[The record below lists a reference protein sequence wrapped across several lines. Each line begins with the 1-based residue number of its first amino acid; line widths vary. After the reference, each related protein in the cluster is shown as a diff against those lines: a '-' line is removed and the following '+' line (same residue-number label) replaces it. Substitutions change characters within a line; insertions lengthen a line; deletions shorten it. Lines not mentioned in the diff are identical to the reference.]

1 MCKKYTHLNA
11 CINVMLATKR
21 YFLLCHLTR
30 FYISQRWW
38 IRGTNGPTTVLPHR
52 SGAAWSL
59 PGGRS
64 DFGAPGTRSENFMGK
79 GAAFLPSKI
88 GVCIHIYIYYIMY
101 IYIYIL
107 HYVYIYIYI
116 MYIYICYYYIYICI
130 YIYIILYISWY
141 NQT

>member
-38 IRGTNGPTTVLPHR
+38 IRGPNGPTTVLPHR

-88 GVCIHIYIYYIMY
+88 GVCIHIYIYIYYIMY
-101 IYIYIL
+101 IYIY
-107 HYVYIYIYI
+107 YI
-116 MYIYICYYYIYICI
+116 MYIYI